1 LEGEKMVE
9 NLIIG
14 ILMVISVFILA
25 LLNEVVKEWME
36 K

>member
-1 LEGEKMVE
+1 MVE